1 MCDLGDSEFIFEL
14 VMCQWAER
22 HWPPTGTR
30 DPDTALI
37 VARQLG
43 TRGRRWDTIVIEAN
57 RELLRQRALFGPD
70 ELSAD
75 LLHVVRHAPESWAWY
90 KDALPNPG
98 YPWRYV
104 RETIH
109 EAADRGILKTRR
121 NGNKIEIQRIAPY
134 PDWVS
139 RIIAIENKP
148 DLDASAARALRGQ
161 VEKDTNLA
169 LADEV
174 WVATEQ
180 TGKPI
185 EPALLER
192 MPVEVGIL
200 TMDFPDARVEW
211 YPSTLP
217 VDEAG
222 TTAKGAE
229 MSADTKAKKRRALAE
244 RAYARGWRSYADTM
258 RPDCNHF
265 ELTDEAATWLP
276 WCAAKETFPTRV
288 ACSGSCPK
296 FTPEPP
302 ALRTGGWPIEGGPG
316 KALKR
321 FLARKRREN
330 RPGLVE

>member
-1 MCDLGDSEFIFEL
+1 MCDLGDAEFIFEL

-30 DPDTALI
+30 DPDTALV

-43 TRGRRWDTIVIEAN
+43 TRGRRWDTIVIEAD
-57 RELLRQRALFGPD
+57 RELLRQRALFGPQ
-70 ELSAD
+70 ELDSD

-121 NGNKIEIQRIAPY
+121 NGNKIEIRRIGPY
-134 PDWVS
+134 PNWVS
-139 RIIAIENKP
+139 RIVAIENKP

-174 WVATEQ
+174 WVATNQ
-180 TGKPI
+180 TGESV

-200 TMDFPDARVEW
+200 TLDFPDARVEW
-211 YPSTLP
+211 YPSSLP
-217 VDEAG
+217 ITEAG
-222 TTAKGAE
+222 TTAKGNE
-229 MSADTKAKKRRALAE
+229 MSAETKAKKRLALAE

-258 RPDCNHF
+258 RPDCSHF
-265 ELTDEAATWLP
+265 ELKHEAETWLP
-276 WCAAKETFPTRV
+276 WCAAKEVFPTRV

-302 ALRTGGWPIEGGPG
+302 AARMGGWPIEGGPG
-316 KALKR
+316 KAIKR